1 MHMLVVPLFLLTIAH
16 ATRFTYT
23 MVTAI
28 AFDVHVCMAIL
39 VKAFSTPMGLG
50 VLFAP
55 GHRAPIPRGARRG
68 LGQLLTQNGI
78 PPHPHEF
85 S

>member
-1 MHMLVVPLFLLTIAH
+1 MHVIVVPLILHFHCALLH
-16 ATRFTYT
+16 T
-23 MVTAI
+23 MVTTI
-28 AFDVHVCMAIL
+28 AFVVRVCMAIL

-68 LGQLLTQNGI
+68 LGQRLTENGI
-78 PPHPHEF
+78 PPHPHE
-85 S
+85 SS